1 MAELIS
7 AIGLVSAAA
16 VTGIFSLIA
25 HNLRRENTKQH
36 AEALTK
42 LDSIIEKVNTMSEWQ
57 NDHQSFHETQGDSP

>member
-25 HNLRRENTKQH
+25 SRLRKENTEQH
-36 AEALTK
+36 SAAIQK
-42 LDSIIEKVNTMSEWQ
+42 LDDIQDTVSEMSEWQ
-57 NDHQSFHETQGDSP
+57 KDHQRFHDKGES

>member
-25 HNLRRENTKQH
+25 SRLRKENTEQH
-36 AEALTK
+36 SAAIQK
-42 LDSIIEKVNTMSEWQ
+42 LDDIQETVSEMSEWQ
-57 NDHQSFHETQGDSP
+57 KDHQRFHDQGES

>member
-16 VTGIFSLIA
+16 GIFTLIA
-25 HNLRRENTKQH
+25 HNLRRENTEQH
-36 AEALTK
+36 AASLTK

-57 NDHQSFHETQGDSP
+57 KDHQSFHETQGDSP

>member
-25 HNLRRENTKQH
+25 SKLRKENNEQHNTAIQ
-36 AEALTK
+36 K
-42 LDSIIEKVNTMSEWQ
+42 LDDIQETVTEMSEWQ
-57 NDHQSFHETQGDSP
+57 KGHQQLHDDKGES

>member
-25 HNLRRENTKQH
+25 SRLRKENTEQH
-36 AEALTK
+36 SAAIQK
-42 LDSIIEKVNTMSEWQ
+42 LDDIQETVSEMSEWQ
-57 NDHQSFHETQGDSP
+57 KAHQRFHDKGES

>member
-25 HNLRRENTKQH
+25 SRLRKENNEQHNTAIQ
-36 AEALTK
+36 K
-42 LDSIIEKVNTMSEWQ
+42 LDDIQETVSEMSEWQ
-57 NDHQSFHETQGDSP
+57 KGHQQLHDNKGES

>member
-25 HNLRRENTKQH
+25 SKLRKENNEQH
-36 AEALTK
+36 SAAIQK
-42 LDSIIEKVNTMSEWQ
+42 LDDIQETVSEMSEWQ
-57 NDHQSFHETQGDSP
+57 KGHQKLHDNKGES

>member
-25 HNLRRENTKQH
+25 SRLRRENTEQH
-36 AEALTK
+36 NTAIPK
-42 LDSIIEKVNTMSEWQ
+42 LDAIKETVIEMSEWQ
-57 NDHQSFHETQGDSP
+57 KDHQQFHDDKGES

>member
-25 HNLRRENTKQH
+25 SRLRKENTEQH
-36 AEALTK
+36 SAAIQK
-42 LDSIIEKVNTMSEWQ
+42 LDDIQETVSEMSEWQ
-57 NDHQSFHETQGDSP
+57 KDHQRFHDKGES